1 MPNSSK
7 ISSASGGTTG
17 LALRPVDDARRRAD
31 RLLGKRDDHVT
42 KSRRL
47 AGRFAELNDY
57 LAIAEKVTD
66 ALEKLNE
73 QLFRQLLGVVQ
84 EKLTIALQ
92 EILDQPL
99 VLRADAEF
107 KRGAATVEFWVER
120 AGNREDVLRGQ
131 GGSVTNILSVGLRM
145 FALTTLDESRHRRL
159 LVLDEQDCW
168 LRPDLVPK
176 LVKIVH
182 DAGKALGFQ
191 ILMISHHDVAL
202 FERYADRI
210 YQLSPRSDGSVEV
223 RQLQQAPH
231 VPDLGSLV

>member
-1 MPNSSK
+1 MAPNEMAV
-7 ISSASGGTTG
+7 SASAGGG
-17 LALRPVDDARRRAD
+17 SDALRSPDDARRRAD
-31 RLLGKRDDHVT
+31 RLLGTRDQYVKR
-42 KSRRL
+42 SREL
-47 AGRFAELNDY
+47 AVRFEQLNAY
-57 LAIAEKVTD
+57 LSVAEKVTV
-66 ALEKLNE
+66 ALEQLSD
-73 QLFRQLLGVVQ
+73 QLFKQLLGLVQ

-92 EILDQPL
+92 EILDQPIK
-99 VLRADAEF
+99 LRADAEF

-145 FALTTLDESRHRRL
+145 FALTTLDESRHRRF

-191 ILMISHHDVAL
+191 ILMISHHEVAL
-202 FERYADRI
+202 FERHADRI
-210 YQLSPRSDGSVEV
+210 FQLSPHGDGTVEV
-223 RQLQQAPH
+223 HQVFEAP
-231 VPDLGSLV
+231 VDPDPTL